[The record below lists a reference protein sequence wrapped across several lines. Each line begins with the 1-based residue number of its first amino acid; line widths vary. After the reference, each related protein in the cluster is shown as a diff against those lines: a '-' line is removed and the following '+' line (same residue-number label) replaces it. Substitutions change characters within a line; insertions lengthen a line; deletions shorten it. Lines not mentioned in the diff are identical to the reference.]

1 MDCRIESIYIKANI
15 FTEQS
20 TDRSGF
26 IKSLNST
33 FFIRV
38 NLFINA
44 PLKEA
49 FHLKSFKLT
58 RN

>member
-49 FHLKSFKLT
+49 FH
-58 RN
+58 